1 MGHGEYRPGMKIV
14 GSRMDLEQRALLQMI
29 RDKTGRGVSKM
40 MDDMLVREGV
50 AAGFL
55 NPDGTLK
62 PEHEFALRGNM
73 ALLRDLD
80 EKRKRKGS
88 K

>member
-29 RDKTGRGVSKM
+29 RDKTGRKVAEM
-40 MDDMLVREGV
+40 MEDMLVREGV

-55 NPDGTLK
+55 NVDGTLK
-62 PEHEFALRGNM
+62 PEFDYALRGNM

-80 EKRKRKGS
+80 EKRKMKS
-88 K
+88 